1 MSAPAPMDPT
11 ATAPTVLVVDDERNI
26 RRTLHMVLS
35 GEGYRVLEAS
45 TGEEAL
51 GLLARAVAPVE
62 LCILDMKLPGMGG
75 LEVLERMRRE
85 DAWRDLPVVVISG
98 HATVHDAVAAI
109 KLGATDFFEKPL
121 ARKNPSRVS
130 ACSSASA
137 TPCAPPSSPAPSR
150 ACAKSSSRASR

>member
-51 GLLARAVAPVE
+51 GLLSRAVAPVE

-121 ARKNPSRVS
+121 ARERV
-130 ACSSASA
+130 
-137 TPCAPPSSPAPSR
+137 PCAPPSSPAPSR